1 MNALIYCES
10 SNLFIRKPNGL
21 EYQFENVDR
30 PALGFDFDVLVY
42 DDVYEVKILNW
53 NNDRCF
59 EDQEL
64 IQLNDDEME
73 MVEMY
78 ISNSEPPEGVT
89 LSNQFISRLRD
100 YVKEQIG
107 ITTDNYGFDDLVE
120 VTYAGRD
127 SSNHPKRSNARRV
140 LEFAD
145 AVNCVFYDLAD
156 EISRTRED
164 HLKHIDEYLAV
175 IPQGPILPDHD

>member
-21 EYQFENVDR
+21 EYQFENVDK

-53 NNDRCF
+53 KDGKCF

-64 IQLNDDEME
+64 IQLNDNEME

-89 LSNQFISRLRD
+89 LANQFISRLRE
-100 YVKEQIG
+100 YVKEEIHNV
-107 ITTDNYGFDDLVE
+107 TYSYGFDDLVE
-120 VTYAGRD
+120 VVYAGRD

-145 AVNCVFYDLAD
+145 AVNSVFYDLAD

-164 HLKHIDEYLAV
+164 HLKHIEDYLAV
-175 IPQGPILPDHD
+175 IPEGPTLPDHD

>member
-21 EYQFENVDR
+21 EYQFENVDK

-53 NNDRCF
+53 KDGKCF

-64 IQLNDDEME
+64 IQLNDNEME

-89 LSNQFISRLRD
+89 LANQFISSLRE
-100 YVKEQIG
+100 YVKEQIHNV
-107 ITTDNYGFDDLVE
+107 TYSYGFDDLVE
-120 VTYAGRD
+120 VVYAGRD

-145 AVNCVFYDLAD
+145 AVNSVFYDLAD

-164 HLKHIDEYLAV
+164 HLKHIEDYLAV
-175 IPQGPILPDHD
+175 IPEGPTLPDHD

>member
-21 EYQFENVDR
+21 EYQFENVDK

-53 NNDRCF
+53 KDGKCF

-64 IQLNDDEME
+64 IQLNDNEME

-89 LSNQFISRLRD
+89 LANQFISSLRE
-100 YVKEQIG
+100 YVKEQIHNV
-107 ITTDNYGFDDLVE
+107 TYSYGFDDLVE
-120 VTYAGRD
+120 VVYAGRD
-127 SSNHPKRSNARRV
+127 SSNHPKRSNARRI

-145 AVNCVFYDLAD
+145 AVNSVFYDLAD

-164 HLKHIDEYLAV
+164 HLKHIEDYLAV
-175 IPQGPILPDHD
+175 IPEGPTLPDHD